1 VRLSDAQQERY
12 ARHLLLDGI
21 GGEGQER
28 LLASSVRV
36 RGTGRAARACALY
49 LAASGVGGLA
59 VDGGDPGRD
68 LFAVSPDLRL
78 LSDADGVDLEIAP
91 ADPAA
96 SGPAEAAAAG
106 SWAALEAVRVLAGPR

>member
-1 VRLSDAQQERY
+1 MRLSDAQQERY

-21 GGEGQER
+21 EGEGQER

-49 LAASGVGGLA
+49 LAAAGVGALA
-59 VDGGDPGRD
+59 VDGEADCE
-68 LFAVSPDLRL
+68 LSASSPDLRL
-78 LSDADGVDLEIAP
+78 LGDADPVDLEIAP
-91 ADPAA
+91 ADPAG

-106 SWAALEAVRVLAGPR
+106 AWAALETVRALAGRR